1 MKTRN
6 HIITLLVG
14 LPIFGA
20 AAGFT
25 NSGGYASYASQTSN
39 TSDASPA
46 DSDSIHMGTVIDE
59 VIWVVGD
66 EAILKSDVETYRMQA
81 AMEGMKWNGDPDCM
95 IPEQIAVQ
103 KLFKHQA
110 QIDSIEVT
118 DADVAPEVEQHINY
132 WLEMVDGSRER
143 LEEYRHK
150 PLSQIRN
157 DLREELKDRQ
167 MVQKMKMKLV
177 EDIAVT
183 PAEVRRYFKDMPQ
196 DSLPFIPTEVE
207 VEIVQNTPKI
217 PVEELNRVKD
227 ELREYT
233 DRVNRGDASFST
245 LARLYSEDPGT
256 ARRGGELGFS
266 GRGMLDPAFASVAFN
281 LTDPKKVS
289 KIVESEFGFHIIQLI
304 EKRGDKVNVRHIL
317 RKPIVPDEAVERTL
331 ARLDSIADDIRA
343 EKFSFE
349 DAASMLSD
357 DKDTRNNK
365 GLMSN
370 SDQSGRITSR
380 FKMQDL
386 PPEVAKV
393 VDTMQVGQV
402 SHAFQMINQRGKTV
416 CVIAKLK
423 NRVEGHKASI
433 SEDFQTLKDVVTQRR
448 QNDRI
453 HQWVVDKI
461 KNVYTRLNDGYQDCK
476 FEYEGWIK

>member
-1 MKTRN
+1 MKTTRN
-6 HIITLLVG
+6 LIVALLIG
-14 LPIFGA
+14 IPFMGA
-20 AAGFT
+20 ASGF
-25 NSGGYASYASQTSN
+25 SSSASYTSL
-39 TSDASPA
+39 T

-66 EAILKSDVETYRMQA
+66 EAILKSDVEAYRMQA
-81 AMEGMKWNGDPDCM
+81 AMEGVKWTGDPDCM

-167 MVQKMKMKLV
+167 MVQKMKQKLV

-183 PAEVRRYFKDMPQ
+183 PAEVRRYFKDLPQ

-217 PVEELNRVKD
+217 PAEELNRVKD

-317 RKPIVPDEAVERTL
+317 RKPIVSDEAIESTL

-343 EKFSFE
+343 EKFTFE

-370 SDQSGRITSR
+370 SDQAGRVTSR

-402 SHAFQMINQRGKTV
+402 SRAFQLINQRGKTV

-423 NRVEGHKASI
+423 NRIEGHKASI
-433 SEDFQTLKDVVTQRR
+433 SEDFQTLKDVVLQRR

-461 KNVYTRLNDGYQDCK
+461 KSVYTRLNNGYQDCK